1 MEYQAY
7 EWQLY
12 FFVASRTFV
21 AVGYAA
27 RHCEFRELFSA
38 ADQSTIDDW
47 FSTSTFVPFGVVTV
61 ATARAMVDRD
71 FLVKRYEMW

>member
-27 RHCEFRELFSA
+27 RHCEFR
-38 ADQSTIDDW
+38 DQSTIDDW

>member
-27 RHCEFRELFSA
+27 RHCEFRELSSA

-61 ATARAMVDRD
+61 ATARAMVESG
-71 FLVKRYEMW
+71 FSCKAL